1 MTRWAMGCPRPRSFA
16 RRQLSSAAVGAVAT
30 RWPRRAARTPRS
42 STKRWPWPA
51 PRSSRRSPEPMRV
64 LALDHG
70 TARIGCAISDPSG
83 TLATPLPVIEPP
95 QARAVADLVEKH
107 DVERVVVGLPLHL
120 SGEEG
125 SQAALAR
132 SFCVELEAILDV
144 PVETYDERLTTRMAD
159 VSKRE
164 GATAAP
170 DSLAAAHLLQAYL
183 AGRAAIEEGED
194 E

>member
-1 MTRWAMGCPRPRSFA
+1 
-16 RRQLSSAAVGAVAT
+16 V
-30 RWPRRAARTPRS
+30 
-42 STKRWPWPA
+42 
-51 PRSSRRSPEPMRV
+51 RV

-70 TARIGCAISDPSG
+70 TARIGAAISDPTG

-95 QARAVADLVEKH
+95 EAKLVAEIVAEH

-132 SFCVELEAILDV
+132 TFGAELEAVLSV
-144 PVETYDERLTTRMAD
+144 PVETYDERLTTRMAED
-159 VSKRE
+159 SRRA

-170 DSLAAAHLLQAYL
+170 DSLAAAHLLEAYL
-183 AGRAAIEEGED
+183 AGQAALEEGES
-194 E
+194 

>member
-1 MTRWAMGCPRPRSFA
+1 
-16 RRQLSSAAVGAVAT
+16 V
-30 RWPRRAARTPRS
+30 
-42 STKRWPWPA
+42 
-51 PRSSRRSPEPMRV
+51 RV

-95 QARAVADLVEKH
+95 QARSVAELVAKH
-107 DVERVVVGLPLHL
+107 EVERVVVGLPLHL

-125 SQAALAR
+125 SQAALVR
-132 SFCVELEAILDV
+132 TFCTELEAMLDV

-159 VSKRE
+159 ASKRE
-164 GATAAP
+164 GATAPP

-183 AGRAAIEEGED
+183 AGQAAIEGPDED

>member
-1 MTRWAMGCPRPRSFA
+1 
-16 RRQLSSAAVGAVAT
+16 
-30 RWPRRAARTPRS
+30 
-42 STKRWPWPA
+42 
-51 PRSSRRSPEPMRV
+51 MRV

-83 TLATPLPVIEPP
+83 TLATPLPTIEPP
-95 QARAVADLVEKH
+95 EARSVAELVAEH
-107 DVERVVVGLPLHL
+107 GVELVVVGLPLHL

-132 SFCVELEAILDV
+132 TFCAELEAILEV
-144 PVETYDERLTTRMAD
+144 PVKTYDERLTTLMAE
-159 VSKRE
+159 VSRRA

-170 DSLAAAHLLQAYL
+170 DSLAAAHLLEAYL
-183 AGRAAIEEGED
+183 AASPAIEEDGD

>member
-1 MTRWAMGCPRPRSFA
+1 
-16 RRQLSSAAVGAVAT
+16 
-30 RWPRRAARTPRS
+30 
-42 STKRWPWPA
+42 
-51 PRSSRRSPEPMRV
+51 MRV

-107 DVERVVVGLPLHL
+107 EVERVVVGLPLHL

-132 SFCVELEAILDV
+132 SFCAELEAILEV

-159 VSKRE
+159 ASKRA
-164 GATAAP
+164 GAAAAP

-183 AGRAAIEEGED
+183 AGRAAIEGDED

>member
-1 MTRWAMGCPRPRSFA
+1 
-16 RRQLSSAAVGAVAT
+16 
-30 RWPRRAARTPRS
+30 
-42 STKRWPWPA
+42 
-51 PRSSRRSPEPMRV
+51 MRV

-95 QARAVADLVEKH
+95 QARSVAELVTKH
-107 DVERVVVGLPLHL
+107 GVERVVVGLPLHL

-125 SQAALAR
+125 SQAALVR
-132 SFCVELEAILDV
+132 SFCAELEALVEV
-144 PVETYDERLTTRMAD
+144 PVETYDERLTTRMAEA
-159 VSKRE
+159 SRRE
-164 GATAAP
+164 GASAAP

-183 AGRAAIEEGED
+183 AGQAAIEEGSD

>member
-1 MTRWAMGCPRPRSFA
+1 
-16 RRQLSSAAVGAVAT
+16 V
-30 RWPRRAARTPRS
+30 
-42 STKRWPWPA
+42 
-51 PRSSRRSPEPMRV
+51 RV

-95 QARAVADLVEKH
+95 EARSVADLVAKYE
-107 DVERVVVGLPLHL
+107 VEQVVVGLPLHL

-132 SFCVELEAILDV
+132 SFCTELEALLDI

-159 VSKRE
+159 ASKRA
-164 GATAAP
+164 GAAAAP

-183 AGRAAIEEGED
+183 AGQAAIEERSDD

>member
-1 MTRWAMGCPRPRSFA
+1 
-16 RRQLSSAAVGAVAT
+16 
-30 RWPRRAARTPRS
+30 
-42 STKRWPWPA
+42 
-51 PRSSRRSPEPMRV
+51 MRV

-83 TLATPLPVIEPP
+83 TLSTPLPVIEPP
-95 QARAVADLVEKH
+95 EARSVAELVAKH
-107 DVERVVVGLPLHL
+107 EVERVVVGLPLHL

-132 SFCVELEAILDV
+132 TFCTELEAIVDV

-159 VSKRE
+159 ASKRA
-164 GATAAP
+164 GAAAAP

-183 AGRAAIEEGED
+183 AGQAAIEERDD